1 MNASNR
7 HALRAVS
14 FGILLLAGSML
25 LSRCATMMTPTGGPK
40 DTLPPVIV
48 AMTPDNFTRN
58 IPTVPRGMK
67 IYIEFDEFVQ
77 LKDQQKEFFTSPQ
90 MKKKPTLS
98 LRGRGLVI
106 QLRDTLE
113 PNTTYALNFGS
124 AIQDNN
130 ENNPLYSMR
139 YVFSTGDEI
148 DSMVLSGYT
157 ADSYKTDSV
166 PKSFI
171 WFYPADSVDE
181 TPDYDSTIFN
191 RKPAV
196 IARAETNGI
205 FIAQNLKPIPY
216 RVYAIE
222 DTNDNQMYEP
232 GVDQVGF
239 IEELHNPAEL
249 PDFAIWY
256 DSIRRYVTAEP
267 QLYFR
272 MFTDV
277 AFRRQMLSE
286 TARPLQHQAML
297 YFAAANPRI
306 ESIHFDSIPDE
317 RVIIDPQ
324 TVGRDTV
331 ALWFNMP
338 AESLPDTIRGSITYF
353 KHDSIRQL
361 QQVTE
366 ELKLPWR
373 LIETKAEERERE
385 KLEREKRKAE
395 EAGEEWTPPAE
406 KNPFAYKFSSTGEI
420 NPEQDLV
427 IDFDYPLARL
437 DSASLLLT
445 RNLPDSTREEVPV
458 RIVRDTANLRRWHIR
473 AGWTPAEKYT
483 LTIPAGAIT
492 DIAGFSNDSITGDYS
507 TMDPEKFAT
516 VKINV
521 TAPENGAKYI
531 IQLLDGNGALKQ
543 EKRDLT
549 GGLCQFNY
557 VPAGDIRFR
566 IIEDMNGNGKW
577 DAGNLVERRQPERT
591 ELYANEKG
599 EDTFATKA
607 NWEMEF
613 TMDMSQIFAPVTMES
628 LIRML
633 DEREEQRLRREA
645 EKLAKEGDK
654 GRREREMQ
662 ERQADQE
669 RFNNTMNTTGGMFM
683 R

>member
-1 MNASNR
+1 MPCTISPLEIKRVKAMGFLNNKGTDLFNAR
-7 HALRAVS
+7 
-14 FGILLLAGSML
+14 I
-25 LSRCATMMTPTGGPK
+25 
-40 DTLPPVIV
+40 I
-48 AMTPDNFTRN
+48 
-58 IPTVPRGMK
+58 TVNGK
-67 IYIEFDEFVQ
+67 I
-77 LKDQQKEFFTSPQ
+77 TSEQ
-90 MKKKPTLS
+90 T
-98 LRGRGLVI
+98 
-106 QLRDTLE
+106 
-113 PNTTYALNFGS
+113 
-124 AIQDNN
+124 
-130 ENNPLYSMR
+130 
-139 YVFSTGDEI
+139 
-148 DSMVLSGYT
+148 
-157 ADSYKTDSV
+157 
-166 PKSFI
+166 
-171 WFYPADSVDE
+171 
-181 TPDYDSTIFN
+181 
-191 RKPAV
+191 AV
-196 IARAETNGI
+196 IAEAAKKFGSGEVEFTTRLTVEV
-205 FIAQNLKPIPY
+205 
-216 RVYAIE
+216 R
-222 DTNDNQMYEP
+222 
-232 GVDQVGF
+232 GV
-239 IEELHNPAEL
+239 
-249 PDFAIWY
+249 
-256 DSIRRYVTAEP
+256 
-267 QLYFR
+267 
-272 MFTDV
+272 
-277 AFRRQMLSE
+277 
-286 TARPLQHQAML
+286 
-297 YFAAANPRI
+297 
-306 ESIHFDSIPDE
+306 HFDSIPDE

-492 DIAGFSNDSITGDYS
+492 DIAGFSNDSITGNYS